1 MHHCDSDY
9 LYICKQNHL
18 AERHWVEVNSRVNY
32 PVKSALRWMEQMQEI
47 DMDCPT
53 TKFCVSVMAG
63 KLCQVGLQNHISAWN
78 NHRIPGVLNT

>member
-1 MHHCDSDY
+1 
-9 LYICKQNHL
+9 
-18 AERHWVEVNSRVNY
+18 
-32 PVKSALRWMEQMQEI
+32 MQEI

-78 NHRIPGVLNT
+78 NHRIPGVLHNDNVKSCINVANVTLQLIILYLLMKPHYFFKILMQ